1 MKINKT
7 NNVSLE
13 NVKNAT
19 VIQAGNNTTVTTTSY
34 YNSRGVIAK
43 LPNGYYFNRR
53 TGEIKKYHIH
63 EHRSR
68 LFNLNSVKR
77 AMLQL
82 RYIIESNFFGDKNEL
97 FISLTYSKPQTDI
110 KRLKKDWANF
120 VKKLYRKYPDSNL
133 KYIVI
138 FEPQGKLVDEKPCFH
153 IHFLLKGLVNMDKKI
168 LYKLWPQGF
177 VDVKSIHYFDNDDH
191 NVDENPENIAAY
203 VTSYAVNLNTQFVDH
218 NVAEI
223 MKENKIEIITTSSNK
238 QIAKGARLL
247 FYPRY
252 FRFYSCSSNVKM
264 PRIYKNLP
272 IDKIDFSSFG
282 KLESSYAYEIYDD
295 NKKLNKVQHF
305 NYKKVKKQK

>member
-7 NNVSLE
+7 NKPTLE

-19 VIQAGNNTTVTTTSY
+19 VIRAGNNTTVTTTSY
-34 YNSRGVIAK
+34 YNSRGTIAK
-43 LPNGYYFNRR
+43 LPNGNYLNRR
-53 TGEIKKYHIH
+53 TGEVKPYQIH

-177 VDVKSIHYFDNDDH
+177 VDIKSIHYFDNDDH
-191 NVDENPENIAAY
+191 KVDENPENIAAY

-218 NVAEI
+218 NVAKI
-223 MKENKIEIITTSSNK
+223 MQENKIEIITTSSNK

-252 FRFYSCSSNVKM
+252 FRFYACSSNVKM

-282 KLESSYAYEIYDD
+282 KLESSYGYEIFDD
-295 NKKLNKVQHF
+295 DKKVNEVQHF

>member
-7 NNVSLE
+7 NKPTLE

-19 VIQAGNNTTVTTTSY
+19 VIRAGNNTTVTTTSY

-43 LPNGYYFNRR
+43 LPNGNYLNRR
-53 TGEIKKYHIH
+53 TGEVKPYQIH

-120 VKKLYRKYPDSNL
+120 VKKLYRKYSDSNL

-191 NVDENPENIAAY
+191 KVDENPENIAAY

-282 KLESSYAYEIYDD
+282 NLESSYGYKIFDGD
-295 NKKLNKVQHF
+295 KKVNEVQHF
-305 NYKKVKKQK
+305 NFKKNKKK

>member
-19 VIQAGNNTTVTTTSY
+19 VIRAGNNTAVTTTSY

-43 LPNGYYFNRR
+43 LPNGYYLNRR
-53 TGEIKKYHIH
+53 TGEVKKYHIH
-63 EHRSR
+63 KHGTR
-68 LFNLNSVKR
+68 LTNLSSVKR

-120 VKKLYRKYPDSNL
+120 VKKLYRKYPASNL

-168 LYKLWPQGF
+168 LYNLWPQGF
-177 VDVKSIHYFDNDDH
+177 VDIKSIHYFDNDKH
-191 NVDENPENIAAY
+191 EADENPENIAAY
-203 VTSYAVNLNTQFVDH
+203 VTSYAVNLNTQFVDSE
-218 NVAEI
+218 VAKI
-223 MKENKIEIITTSSNK
+223 MQENKIQIVTTSSNK

-252 FRFYSCSSNVKM
+252 FRFYACSSNVKM

-282 KLESSYAYEIYDD
+282 KLESSYGYEIFDD
-295 NKKLNKVQHF
+295 DKKVNEVQHF

>member
-7 NNVSLE
+7 NKPTLE

-19 VIQAGNNTTVTTTSY
+19 VIRAGNNTTVTTTSY

-43 LPNGYYFNRR
+43 LPNGNYLNRR
-53 TGEIKKYHIH
+53 TGEVKPYQIH

-168 LYKLWPQGF
+168 LYNLWPQGF
-177 VDVKSIHYFDNDDH
+177 VDIKSIHYFDNDDH
-191 NVDENPENIAAY
+191 KVDENPENIAAY

-218 NVAEI
+218 NVAKI
-223 MKENKIEIITTSSNK
+223 MQENKIEIITTSSNK

-252 FRFYSCSSNVKM
+252 FRFYACSSNVKM

-282 KLESSYAYEIYDD
+282 KLESSYGYEIFDD
-295 NKKLNKVQHF
+295 DKKVNEVQHF

>member
-7 NNVSLE
+7 NKPTLE

-19 VIQAGNNTTVTTTSY
+19 VIRAGNNTTVTTTSY

-43 LPNGYYFNRR
+43 LPNGNYLNRR
-53 TGEIKKYHIH
+53 TGEVKPYQIH

-168 LYKLWPQGF
+168 LYNIWPQGF
-177 VDVKSIHYFDNDDH
+177 VDIKSIHYFDNDDH
-191 NVDENPENIAAY
+191 KVDENPENIAAY

-218 NVAEI
+218 NVAKI
-223 MKENKIEIITTSSNK
+223 MQENKIEIITTSSNK

-252 FRFYSCSSNVKM
+252 FRFYACSSNVKM

-282 KLESSYAYEIYDD
+282 KLESSYGYEIFDD
-295 NKKLNKVQHF
+295 DKKVNEVQHF

>member
-7 NNVSLE
+7 NNASLE

-19 VIQAGNNTTVTTTSY
+19 VIRAGNNTTVTTTSY

-43 LPNGYYFNRR
+43 LPNGNYLNRR
-53 TGEIKKYHIH
+53 TGEVKPYQIH

-97 FISLTYSKPQTDI
+97 FISLTYSKPQTDT

-177 VDVKSIHYFDNDDH
+177 VDIKSIHYFDNDDH
-191 NVDENPENIAAY
+191 KVDENPENIAAY

-238 QIAKGARLL
+238 QIAKGARLF
-247 FYPRY
+247 FYP
-252 FRFYSCSSNVKM
+252 
-264 PRIYKNLP
+264 
-272 IDKIDFSSFG
+272 
-282 KLESSYAYEIYDD
+282 
-295 NKKLNKVQHF
+295 
-305 NYKKVKKQK
+305 

>member
-7 NNVSLE
+7 NKPTLE

-19 VIQAGNNTTVTTTSY
+19 VIRAGNNTTVTTTSY

-43 LPNGYYFNRR
+43 LPNGNYLNRR
-53 TGEIKKYHIH
+53 TGEVKPYQIH

-120 VKKLYRKYPDSNL
+120 VKKLYRKYPDSYL

-168 LYKLWPQGF
+168 LYNLWPQGF
-177 VDVKSIHYFDNDDH
+177 VDIKSIHYFDNDDH
-191 NVDENPENIAAY
+191 KVDENPENIAAY

-218 NVAEI
+218 NVAKI
-223 MKENKIEIITTSSNK
+223 MQENKIEIITTSSNK

-252 FRFYSCSSNVKM
+252 FRFYACSSNVKM

-282 KLESSYAYEIYDD
+282 KLESSYGYEIFDD
-295 NKKLNKVQHF
+295 DKKVNEVQHF

>member
-19 VIQAGNNTTVTTTSY
+19 VIRAGNNTTVTTTSY

-63 EHRSR
+63 ERGTR
-68 LFNLNSVKR
+68 LTNLNSVKR

-177 VDVKSIHYFDNDDH
+177 VDIKSIHYFDNDDH
-191 NVDENPENIAAY
+191 KVDENPENIAAY

>member
-1 MKINKT
+1 M
-7 NNVSLE
+7 
-13 NVKNAT
+13 
-19 VIQAGNNTTVTTTSY
+19 
-34 YNSRGVIAK
+34 
-43 LPNGYYFNRR
+43 
-53 TGEIKKYHIH
+53 
-63 EHRSR
+63 
-68 LFNLNSVKR
+68 
-77 AMLQL
+77 
-82 RYIIESNFFGDKNEL
+82 
-97 FISLTYSKPQTDI
+97 
-110 KRLKKDWANF
+110 
-120 VKKLYRKYPDSNL
+120 

-153 IHFLLKGLVNMDKKI
+153 IHFLLKGLVNMDKRI

-177 VDVKSIHYFDNDDH
+177 VDIKSIHYFDNDDH
-191 NVDENPENIAAY
+191 KVDENPENIAAY

-218 NVAEI
+218 NVDEI

-252 FRFYSCSSNVKM
+252 FRFYACSSNVKM

-282 KLESSYAYEIYDD
+282 KLESSYGYEIFDD
-295 NKKLNKVQHF
+295 DKKVNEVQHF

>member
-7 NNVSLE
+7 NKPTLE

-19 VIQAGNNTTVTTTSY
+19 VIRAGNNTTVTTTSY

-43 LPNGYYFNRR
+43 LPNGNYLNRR
-53 TGEIKKYHIH
+53 TGEVKPYQIH

-168 LYKLWPQGF
+168 LYNLWPQGF
-177 VDVKSIHYFDNDDH
+177 VDIKSIHYFDNDDH
-191 NVDENPENIAAY
+191 KVDENPENIAAY
-203 VTSYAVNLNTQFVDH
+203 VTSYAFNLNTQFVDH
-218 NVAEI
+218 NVAKI
-223 MKENKIEIITTSSNK
+223 MQENKIEIITTSSNK

-252 FRFYSCSSNVKM
+252 FRFYACSSNVKM

-282 KLESSYAYEIYDD
+282 KLESSYGYEIFDD
-295 NKKLNKVQHF
+295 DKKVNEVQHF

>member
-1 MKINKT
+1 MKITRTNKT
-7 NNVSLE
+7 TLE

-43 LPNGYYFNRR
+43 LPNGYYLNRR
-53 TGEIKKYHIH
+53 TGEVKKYHIH
-63 EHRSR
+63 ERGTR
-68 LFNLNSVKR
+68 LTNLSSVKR
-77 AMLQL
+77 AMLKL
-82 RYIIESNFFGDKNEL
+82 RYIIDSNFFGDKNEL

-177 VDVKSIHYFDNDDH
+177 VDIKSIHYFDNDDH

-218 NVAEI
+218 TVAEI

-282 KLESSYAYEIYDD
+282 KLESSYGYEIFDD
-295 NKKLNKVQHF
+295 DKKVNEVQHF
-305 NYKKVKKQK
+305 NFKKNKKK

>member
-7 NNVSLE
+7 NKPTLE

-19 VIQAGNNTTVTTTSY
+19 VIRAGNNTTVTTTSY

-43 LPNGYYFNRR
+43 LPNGNYLNRR
-53 TGEIKKYHIH
+53 TGEVKPYQIH

-97 FISLTYSKPQTDI
+97 FISLTYSKPQTDT

-177 VDVKSIHYFDNDDH
+177 VDIKSIHYFDNDDH
-191 NVDENPENIAAY
+191 KVDENPENIAAY

-223 MKENKIEIITTSSNK
+223 MQENKIEIITTSSNK

>member
-7 NNVSLE
+7 NKPTLE

-19 VIQAGNNTTVTTTSY
+19 VIRAGNNTTVTTTSY

-43 LPNGYYFNRR
+43 LPNGNYLNRR
-53 TGEIKKYHIH
+53 TGEVKPYQIH

-168 LYKLWPQGF
+168 LYNLWPQGF
-177 VDVKSIHYFDNDDH
+177 VDIKSIHYFDNDDH
-191 NVDENPENIAAY
+191 KVDENPENIAAY

-218 NVAEI
+218 NVAKI
-223 MKENKIEIITTSSNK
+223 MQENKIEIITTSSNK

-252 FRFYSCSSNVKM
+252 FRFYACSSNVKM

-282 KLESSYAYEIYDD
+282 KLESSYGYEIFDD
-295 NKKLNKVQHF
+295 DKKVNEIQHF

>member
-7 NNVSLE
+7 NNASLE

-19 VIQAGNNTTVTTTSY
+19 VIRAGNNTTVTTTSY

-43 LPNGYYFNRR
+43 LPNGNYLNRR
-53 TGEIKKYHIH
+53 TGEVKPYQIH

-97 FISLTYSKPQTDI
+97 FISLTYSHPQTNT

-120 VKKLYRKYPDSNL
+120 VKKLYRKYTDSNL
-133 KYIVI
+133 KYIAI
-138 FEPQGKLVDEKPCFH
+138 FEPQGKLVDDKPCFH

-177 VDVKSIHYFDNDDH
+177 VDIKSIHYFDNDDH
-191 NVDENPENIAAY
+191 KVDENPENIAAY

>member
-7 NNVSLE
+7 NKPTLE

-19 VIQAGNNTTVTTTSY
+19 VIRAGNNTTVTTTSY

-43 LPNGYYFNRR
+43 LPNGNYLNRR
-53 TGEIKKYHIH
+53 TGEVKPYQIH

-97 FISLTYSKPQTDI
+97 FISLTYSKPQTDT

-120 VKKLYRKYPDSNL
+120 VKKLYRKYTDSNL

-168 LYKLWPQGF
+168 LYNLWPQGF
-177 VDVKSIHYFDNDDH
+177 VDIKSIHYFDNDDH
-191 NVDENPENIAAY
+191 KVDENPENIAAY

-218 NVAEI
+218 NVAKI
-223 MKENKIEIITTSSNK
+223 MQENKIEIITTSSNK

-252 FRFYSCSSNVKM
+252 FRFYACSSNVKM

-282 KLESSYAYEIYDD
+282 KLESSYGYEIFDD
-295 NKKLNKVQHF
+295 DKKVNEVQHF
-305 NYKKVKKQK
+305 NYRKVKKQK

>member
-19 VIQAGNNTTVTTTSY
+19 VIRAGNNTTVTTTSY

-43 LPNGYYFNRR
+43 LPNGYYLNRR

-63 EHRSR
+63 ERGTR
-68 LFNLNSVKR
+68 LTNLNSVKR

-138 FEPQGKLVDEKPCFH
+138 FEPQGKLVDGKPCFH

-168 LYKLWPQGF
+168 LYNLWPQGF
-177 VDVKSIHYFDNDDH
+177 VDIKSIHYFDNDDH
-191 NVDENPENIAAY
+191 KVDENPENIAAY

-252 FRFYSCSSNVKM
+252 FRFYACSSNVKM

>member
-1 MKINKT
+1 
-7 NNVSLE
+7 
-13 NVKNAT
+13 
-19 VIQAGNNTTVTTTSY
+19 
-34 YNSRGVIAK
+34 
-43 LPNGYYFNRR
+43 
-53 TGEIKKYHIH
+53 
-63 EHRSR
+63 
-68 LFNLNSVKR
+68 
-77 AMLQL
+77 MLQL

-97 FISLTYSKPQTDI
+97 FISLTYSHPQTNT

-133 KYIVI
+133 KYIAI
-138 FEPQGKLVDEKPCFH
+138 FEPQGKLVDDKPCFH

-177 VDVKSIHYFDNDDH
+177 VDIKSIHYFDNDDH
-191 NVDENPENIAAY
+191 KVDENPENIAAY

>member
-19 VIQAGNNTTVTTTSY
+19 VIRAGNNTTVTTTSY

-43 LPNGYYFNRR
+43 LPNGNYLNRR
-53 TGEIKKYHIH
+53 TGEVKPYQIH

-168 LYKLWPQGF
+168 LYKFWPQGF
-177 VDVKSIHYFDNDDH
+177 VDIKSIHYFDNDDH
-191 NVDENPENIAAY
+191 KVDENPENIAAY

>member
-7 NNVSLE
+7 NNASLE

-19 VIQAGNNTTVTTTSY
+19 VIRAGNNTTVTTTSY

-43 LPNGYYFNRR
+43 LPNGNYLNRR
-53 TGEIKKYHIH
+53 TGEVKPYQIH

-97 FISLTYSKPQTDI
+97 FISLTYSHPQTNT

-133 KYIVI
+133 KYIAI
-138 FEPQGKLVDEKPCFH
+138 FEPQGKLVDDKPCFH

-177 VDVKSIHYFDNDDH
+177 VDIKSIHYFDNDDH
-191 NVDENPENIAAY
+191 KVDENPENIAAY

>member
-1 MKINKT
+1 
-7 NNVSLE
+7 
-13 NVKNAT
+13 
-19 VIQAGNNTTVTTTSY
+19 
-34 YNSRGVIAK
+34 
-43 LPNGYYFNRR
+43 
-53 TGEIKKYHIH
+53 
-63 EHRSR
+63 
-68 LFNLNSVKR
+68 
-77 AMLQL
+77 MLQL

-97 FISLTYSKPQTDI
+97 FISLTYSHPQTNT

-133 KYIVI
+133 KYIAI
-138 FEPQGKLVDEKPCFH
+138 FEPQGKLVDDKPCFH

-168 LYKLWPQGF
+168 LYNLWPQGF
-177 VDVKSIHYFDNDDH
+177 VDIKSIHYFDNDDH
-191 NVDENPENIAAY
+191 KVDENPENIAAY

-218 NVAEI
+218 NVAKI
-223 MKENKIEIITTSSNK
+223 MQENKIEIITTSSNK

-252 FRFYSCSSNVKM
+252 FRFYACSSNVKM

-282 KLESSYAYEIYDD
+282 KLESSYGYEIFDD
-295 NKKLNKVQHF
+295 DKKVNEVQHF

>member
-1 MKINKT
+1 MKIYKT
-7 NNVSLE
+7 NKASFKG
-13 NVKNAT
+13 VKNAT
-19 VIQAGNNTTVTTTSY
+19 VVRAGNNTTVTTTSY

-43 LPNGYYFNRR
+43 LSNGYYLNRR

-63 EHRSR
+63 EHGTR
-68 LFNLNSVKR
+68 LTNLSSVKR
-77 AMLQL
+77 AMLKL
-82 RYIIESNFFGDKNEL
+82 RYIIDSNFFGDKNEL
-97 FISLTYSKPQTDI
+97 FISLTYSKPQTDT

-120 VKKLYRKYPDSNL
+120 IKKLYRKYPNTDL
-133 KYIVI
+133 KFIAI
-138 FEPQGKLVDEKPCFH
+138 FEPQGKLVDDKPCFH

-177 VDVKSIHYFDNDDH
+177 VDIKSIHYFDNDDH
-191 NVDENPENIAAY
+191 KVDENPENIAAY

>member
-19 VIQAGNNTTVTTTSY
+19 VIRAGNNTTVTTTSY

-63 EHRSR
+63 ERGTR
-68 LFNLNSVKR
+68 LTNLNSVKR

-168 LYKLWPQGF
+168 LYNLWPQGF
-177 VDVKSIHYFDNDDH
+177 VDIKSIHYFDNDDH
-191 NVDENPENIAAY
+191 KVDENPENIAAY